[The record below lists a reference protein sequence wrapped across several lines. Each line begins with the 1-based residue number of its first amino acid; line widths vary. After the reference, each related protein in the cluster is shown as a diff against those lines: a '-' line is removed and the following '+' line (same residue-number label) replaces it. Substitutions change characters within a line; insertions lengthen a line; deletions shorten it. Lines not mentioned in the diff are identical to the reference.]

1 MIKREDIVNELNN
14 RGYVAE
20 KQESVKNGEIFE
32 GICIYKDG
40 KDGFV
45 PIIYTKDLIEKAE
58 KVEWNIEKLTD
69 TILDIYK
76 NMGEINI
83 TEDDLQDRDYVLN
96 HLFIGL
102 QRKSK
107 EFLVKKGTQ
116 FDEIEQYLY
125 IRSDFKDDGSSYT
138 TKVKKSLLLSN
149 GINRSDA
156 WKQAEKNTFAET
168 RICSLSSVLNEQ
180 GLADEEIPLYIV
192 TNDCQMRG
200 ASGILNKRRMEDLA
214 KDLGIKIF
222 LIFPS
227 SIHEMIVMPYEKT
240 YKEALLELNNYTMM
254 VRETNSK
261 CIDPCEQLANKAY
274 IMEI

>member
-1 MIKREDIVNELNN
+1 MFNREDIVKELNN
-14 RGYVAE
+14 RGYGAE
-20 KQESVKNGEIFE
+20 KQESIKNGEIFE
-32 GICIYKDG
+32 EICIYKDR

-45 PIIYTKDLIEKAE
+45 PIIYTKNLIEKAE
-58 KVEWNIEKLTD
+58 KLGWNIEKLTD
-69 TILDIYK
+69 KILEIYK
-76 NMGEINI
+76 NMGKINI
-83 TEDDLQDRDYVLN
+83 TEENLQNRDYVLK

-107 EFLVKKGTQ
+107 EFIEKRETQ

-125 IRSDFKDDGSSYT
+125 VRSDFKDDGSSYT
-138 TKVKKSLLLSN
+138 TKVKKSLLLIN

-156 WKQAEKNTFAET
+156 WSQAKKNTFNET
-168 RICSLSSVLNEQ
+168 KICSLSSVLNEQ
-180 GLADEEIPLYIV
+180 GLVDEEIPLYIV

-200 ASGILNKRRMEDLA
+200 ASGILNKKRMEDLA
-214 KDLGIKIF
+214 KDLGVKIF

-240 YKEALLELNNYTMM
+240 YKEALLELNNYTRM
-254 VRETNSK
+254 VIETNSK
-261 CIDPCEQLANKAY
+261 CIDPCEQLADKAY